1 MAALAGRHIVC
12 GTGSYLYYHGFDIT
26 EERSAEAQMLA
37 HPGES
42 VDLFEEYGVDYIY
55 ISGHER
61 ANFSADEAWFLQNCY
76 LIYDEGG
83 VRIFALDEEDALR
96 ALGDAELT
104 VADSLA
110 D

>member
-1 MAALAGRHIVC
+1 MDRRMKKLLSLVLAAAMLLSLAPAA
-12 GTGSYLYYHGFDIT
+12 FA
-26 EERSAEAQMLA
+26 EEAEAKTLT
-37 HPGES
+37 GK
-42 VDLFEEYGVDYIY
+42 EYGVDYIY